1 MAPSGKAELAAEVWQ
16 RLFDFITATSS
27 HRNKVFERY
36 ELTPND
42 SRALFALDGEGRT
55 MGTLAAEWSCDASY
69 ATSVI
74 DRLEAKGLAARRDL
88 PGDRRVKLAVL
99 TALGSR
105 IKQALRREIYHPP
118 TELLALDTTDLKALW
133 HAAEKL
139 RPSAT

>member
-16 RLFDFITATSS
+16 RLFDFIIATAG
-27 HRNKVFERY
+27 HRNKVLGRY

-55 MGTLAAEWSCDASY
+55 MGTLAAEWNCDASY

-74 DRLEAKGLAARRDL
+74 DRLEAKGLAARRDR

-99 TALGSR
+99 TAHGSK
-105 IKQALRREIYHPP
+105 IKHALRREIYHPP
-118 TELLALDTTDLKALW
+118 PELLALDTADLKALW

-139 RPSAT
+139 KPSAT